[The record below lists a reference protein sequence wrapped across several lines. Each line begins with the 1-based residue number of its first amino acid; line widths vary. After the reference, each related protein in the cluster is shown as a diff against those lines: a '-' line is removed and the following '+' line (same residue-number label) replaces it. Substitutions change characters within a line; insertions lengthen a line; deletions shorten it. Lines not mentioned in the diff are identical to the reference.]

1 MLLIWASEI
10 VPLVVVK
17 IVSFSMTE
25 CIVVKKAFFRMVGID
40 CEQNCQFQCNVSNG
54 SWKKTNNFQDGLNW
68 FVKNVSFSMAVK

>member
-1 MLLIWASEI
+1 MLVSAWLK
-10 VPLVVVK
+10 LVVVRQ
-17 IVSFSMTE
+17 VSFA
-25 CIVVKKAFFRMVGID
+25 IVVKKAFFRMVGID